1 MWYDGMG
8 GMYMELRVLNYFLT
22 VAREGGLTGASEVLH
37 VTQPTMSRQIQE
49 LEEELGQ
56 KLFIR
61 TTRSMVLTPEGMLL
75 RKRAEEILEMA
86 ERTKSEFSA
95 MGSTVAG
102 DVLIGSGETF
112 ALKQITDLMAQIR
125 EEYPGIHFQIYSGN
139 AEEVAERLEKGLL
152 DFGVFVEP
160 ADISRY
166 NSIRLPVMDTWGL
179 ILRKDHPL
187 AQKEHI
193 TREDLGDVPLIM
205 SRQEMAAQKAGN
217 NYLDWFGGSYE
228 LLNVVAGYNL
238 MYNGALMVRSGLGC
252 AVGLDRIVNTTETSD
267 LCFRP
272 FDPPLEAGIVVV
284 WKKYQVFSKAAEMLL
299 EKMKK
304 VFEK

>member
-1 MWYDGMG
+1 
-8 GMYMELRVLNYFLT
+8 MELRVLNYFLT

-112 ALKQITDLMAQIR
+112 ALKQLTDLMAQIR

-187 AQKEHI
+187 AQKERI

-217 NYLDWFGGSYE
+217 DYLDWFGGSYE

-284 WKKYQVFSKAAEMLL
+284 WKKYQVFSKAAEILL

>member
-1 MWYDGMG
+1 
-8 GMYMELRVLNYFLT
+8 MELRVLNYFLT

-139 AEEVAERLEKGLL
+139 AQEVAERLEKGLL

-160 ADISRY
+160 ADILRY

-179 ILRKDHPL
+179 ILRKAHPL
-187 AQKEHI
+187 AQKERI

-217 NYLDWFGGSYE
+217 DYLDWFGGSYE

-299 EKMKK
+299 EKMMT

>member
-1 MWYDGMG
+1 
-8 GMYMELRVLNYFLT
+8 MELRVLNYFLT

-112 ALKQITDLMAQIR
+112 ALKQLTDLMAQIR

-166 NSIRLPVMDTWGL
+166 NSVRLPVMDTWGL

-217 NYLDWFGGSYE
+217 DYLDWFGGSYE

>member
-1 MWYDGMG
+1 MEHGPALGPAHVHG
-8 GMYMELRVLNYFLT
+8 GM
-22 VAREGGLTGASEVLH
+22 S
-37 VTQPTMSRQIQE
+37 
-49 LEEELGQ
+49 
-56 KLFIR
+56 
-61 TTRSMVLTPEGMLL
+61 
-75 RKRAEEILEMA
+75 
-86 ERTKSEFSA
+86 
-95 MGSTVAG
+95 
-102 DVLIGSGETF
+102 DDGSGETF

-166 NSIRLPVMDTWGL
+166 NSIRLPVLDTWGL

-205 SRQEMAAQKAGN
+205 SRQEMAAQKTGN

-284 WKKYQVFSKAAEMLL
+284 WKKYQVFSKAAEILL

>member
-1 MWYDGMG
+1 
-8 GMYMELRVLNYFLT
+8 MELRVLNYFLT

-86 ERTKSEFSA
+86 ECTKSEFSA
-95 MGSTVAG
+95 MGNTVEG

-166 NSIRLPVMDTWGL
+166 NSIRLPVLDTWGL

>member
-1 MWYDGMG
+1 
-8 GMYMELRVLNYFLT
+8 MELRVLNYFLT

-166 NSIRLPVMDTWGL
+166 NSIRLPVLDTWGL

-187 AQKEHI
+187 AQKERI

-284 WKKYQVFSKAAEMLL
+284 WKKYQVFSKAAEILL

>member
-1 MWYDGMG
+1 
-8 GMYMELRVLNYFLT
+8 MELRVLNYFLT

-112 ALKQITDLMAQIR
+112 ALKQLTDLMAQIR

-217 NYLDWFGGSYE
+217 DYLDWFGGSYE
-228 LLNVVAGYNL
+228 LCQHHRDLRSL
-238 MYNGALMVRSGLGC
+238 FPALRSAPGGRYC
-252 AVGLDRIVNTTETSD
+252 G
-267 LCFRP
+267 
-272 FDPPLEAGIVVV
+272 G
-284 WKKYQVFSKAAEMLL
+284 L
-299 EKMKK
+299 EKISG
-304 VFEK
+304 VF

>member
-1 MWYDGMG
+1 
-8 GMYMELRVLNYFLT
+8 MELRVLNYFLT

-166 NSIRLPVMDTWGL
+166 NSIRLPVLDTWGL

-284 WKKYQVFSKAAEMLL
+284 WKKYQVFSKAAEILL

>member
-1 MWYDGMG
+1 
-8 GMYMELRVLNYFLT
+8 MELRVLNYFLT

-112 ALKQITDLMAQIR
+112 ALKQLTDLMAQIR

-284 WKKYQVFSKAAEMLL
+284 WKKYQVFSKAAEILL

>member
-1 MWYDGMG
+1 
-8 GMYMELRVLNYFLT
+8 MELRVLNYFLT
-22 VAREGGLTGASEVLH
+22 VAREGGLTNASEVLH

-166 NSIRLPVMDTWGL
+166 NSIRLPVLDTWGL

-217 NYLDWFGGSYE
+217 NYLDWFGGSYK
-228 LLNVVAGYNL
+228 LLNVVAGYTL

-272 FDPPLEAGIVVV
+272 FDPPLEAGVVVV

>member
-1 MWYDGMG
+1 
-8 GMYMELRVLNYFLT
+8 MELRVLNYFLT

-112 ALKQITDLMAQIR
+112 ALKQLTDLMAQIR

-166 NSIRLPVMDTWGL
+166 NSIRLPVLDTWGL

-284 WKKYQVFSKAAEMLL
+284 WKKYQVFSKAAEILL

>member
-1 MWYDGMG
+1 
-8 GMYMELRVLNYFLT
+8 MELRVLNYFLT

-166 NSIRLPVMDTWGL
+166 NSIRLPVLDTWGL

-217 NYLDWFGGSYE
+217 DYLDWFGGSYE

>member
-1 MWYDGMG
+1 MWYDILG
-8 GMYMELRVLNYFLT
+8 GMQMELRVLNYFLT

-112 ALKQITDLMAQIR
+112 ALKQLTDLMAQIR

-187 AQKEHI
+187 AQKERI

-217 NYLDWFGGSYE
+217 DYLDWFGGSYE

>member
-1 MWYDGMG
+1 
-8 GMYMELRVLNYFLT
+8 MELRVLNYFLT

-166 NSIRLPVMDTWGL
+166 NSIRLPVLDTWGL

-193 TREDLGDVPLIM
+193 TREDLGDVPLII

-299 EKMKK
+299 EKMMT

>member
-1 MWYDGMG
+1 
-8 GMYMELRVLNYFLT
+8 MELRVLNYFLT

-95 MGSTVAG
+95 MGNTVEG

-166 NSIRLPVMDTWGL
+166 NSIRLPVLDTWGL

>member
-1 MWYDGMG
+1 
-8 GMYMELRVLNYFLT
+8 MELRVLNYFLT

-61 TTRSMVLTPEGMLL
+61 TTRSMLLTPEGMLL

-166 NSIRLPVMDTWGL
+166 NSIRLPVLDTWGL

-187 AQKEHI
+187 AQKERI

-217 NYLDWFGGSYE
+217 NYLDWFGGSYN
-228 LLNVVAGYNL
+228 LLNVVAGYTL

>member
-1 MWYDGMG
+1 
-8 GMYMELRVLNYFLT
+8 MELRVLNYFLT

-86 ERTKSEFSA
+86 ERTKAEFSS
-95 MGSTVAG
+95 MGSAVTG
-102 DVLIGSGETF
+102 DVFIGSGETF

-166 NSIRLPVMDTWGL
+166 NSIRLPVLDTWGL

>member
-1 MWYDGMG
+1 
-8 GMYMELRVLNYFLT
+8 MELRVLNYFLT

-102 DVLIGSGETF
+102 DVLIGSGETC
-112 ALKQITDLMAQIR
+112 ALKQLTDLMAQIR

-217 NYLDWFGGSYE
+217 DYLDWFGGSYE

-299 EKMKK
+299 EKMMT

>member
-1 MWYDGMG
+1 
-8 GMYMELRVLNYFLT
+8 MELRVLNYFLT

-86 ERTKSEFSA
+86 ERTKSEFFA

-112 ALKQITDLMAQIR
+112 ALKQLTDLMAQIR

-166 NSIRLPVMDTWGL
+166 NSIRLPVLDTWGL

>member
-1 MWYDGMG
+1 
-8 GMYMELRVLNYFLT
+8 MELRVLNYFLT

-112 ALKQITDLMAQIR
+112 ALKQLTDLMAQIR

>member
-1 MWYDGMG
+1 MWYDILG
-8 GMYMELRVLNYFLT
+8 GMQMELRVLNYFLT

-112 ALKQITDLMAQIR
+112 ALKQLTDLMAQIR

-139 AEEVAERLEKGLL
+139 AEEVAERPEKGLL

>member
-1 MWYDGMG
+1 
-8 GMYMELRVLNYFLT
+8 MELRVLNYFLT

-284 WKKYQVFSKAAEMLL
+284 WKKYQVFSIAAEILL

>member
-1 MWYDGMG
+1 MWYDILG
-8 GMYMELRVLNYFLT
+8 GMQMELRVLNYFLT

-86 ERTKSEFSA
+86 ERTKSEFFA

-112 ALKQITDLMAQIR
+112 ALKQLTDLMAQIR

-217 NYLDWFGGSYE
+217 DYLDWFGGSYE

>member
-1 MWYDGMG
+1 MWYDILG
-8 GMYMELRVLNYFLT
+8 GMQMELRVLNYFLT

-166 NSIRLPVMDTWGL
+166 NSVRLPVMDTWGL

-187 AQKEHI
+187 AQKERI

-217 NYLDWFGGSYE
+217 DYLDWFGGSYE